1 MSSAS
6 NKRYPG
12 KSAALK
18 ARVRE
23 VSEKI
28 GSSALSLA
36 LVLSLIPA
44 PAIAYAVEEGVPEE
58 APVEETV
65 APEETP
71 DTPEPQGEEQAPEA
85 TDGGATTDQ
94 GAGTAAEA
102 GTQEQAPATDQG
114 GAQQPDQA
122 SAPAQPVTMSEQT
135 LSPNPADNVFKAM
148 VTVNAGSK
156 KVDGATRTIFS
167 QEDVSADLAISAEQ
181 LAGGIKNVTITNV
194 TAGDGVAVNESFNRL
209 TTKNE
214 NGVYSFDRVYVTY
227 TYTYDEVTEEVVFDP
242 QTNEQTTLRNTEEK
256 TAEATNEVA
265 CEGGIL
271 TVVVDKDS
279 PIVTPWVDDATA
291 DTTAAQIINGVQTRW
306 LDLAGGAAVAPKIV
320 VDNVNF
326 DEGSVTMT
334 WVNANGEQ
342 IGGTGETVVKF
353 DENGVAVLPALS
365 ESDFID
371 ENGSLKYANVTFEG
385 KDLAGNPLRPKIG
398 AADISAIR
406 FTSESQWLEDAKLTL
421 QVPEGVKSATRTN
434 DDGTTRTVYNDGVN
448 VVLSGSYNSDADKV
462 STIKVTDNGI
472 ELAKAESNG
481 VEELDAVTGSHQV
494 TATLTTPHN
503 AAKTISLDAF
513 DIDMSVPQITA
524 QMVNSTGTSDE
535 GVEYYGTDATP
546 VLAVTVVEGESTLNQ
561 DEPFDITLSDENGN
575 QVKKDFSYEKTD
587 EGYLLS
593 VPEELTEYS
602 ATVTPK
608 TIFGNTVKKNAAK
621 GNLFAL
627 DDDPPTITLNF
638 TGPMNPVTV
647 LGKIVAGFFK
657 ATAETEGY
665 DEGSVGC
672 LTITVEDNTLK
683 SVTITGVNGLKGE
696 QELTEPG
703 KYEITIPYIQ
713 TDDGLVFIGEG
724 NDHKISVTAVDEAGN
739 EYVYSYNMPDA
750 PENQETILPGEVGG
764 ESFVIDT
771 TPVESMGFTVSVPDP
786 YVEEGTNVHVYNA
799 DSVDVTVTVKDANFN
814 TDGSHL
820 YVSTNGGDDVL
831 QEGVDWTDK
840 GEGTYSATVTLTE
853 DKEAQASGARVL
865 YNVKLVANDLLG
877 NATTH
882 DSTEDKIGPIALY
895 TQPEESKK
903 IKVAYSPEVSNKA
916 DNGIDYYSGDSL
928 TATITVTDPFFDKN
942 TSKVDEL
949 GSYGSWG
956 GKWTEEP
963 EGVWTTTVTYSEN
976 VDLDTG
982 GNVIPS
988 TLKVVA
994 KNLMGNTEEY
1004 NYGDEGG
1011 NKKFI
1016 VDNTAPVVQSV
1027 TFDPDDKLVG
1037 TIDKT
1042 DYYAVNSSE
1051 DELVATIEV
1060 YDINL
1065 DKSNSIVTAPGGT
1078 WGSENEKWA
1087 PVEGKPGY
1095 FTTKVTYKQTNVGEK
1110 ASFTVQAVDMAKKE
1124 GTGITTYAKLRE
1136 NSEGVS
1142 EATAFVID
1150 ADKGPDISVRF
1161 TGNDSNVDLNPVG
1174 TKNNINYYDEK
1185 PTATITVTDRNFD
1198 PDNSSITANHGEIVG
1213 QDSNQIWKQDGEVWT
1228 ATVKYDDN
1236 NVGETSDLSVN
1247 AVDKVYTASGRTL
1260 GDYKASW
1267 AYSDLTDSK
1276 APAFVVDTICP
1287 AITVSISQPIQR
1299 TFNGKDFYADDVEMT
1314 LTVVD
1319 NNFDS
1324 QSSVDTDHASQE
1336 FIKWDNPSKDGRTY
1350 TATVKFGESANINS
1364 PADLKINAYD
1374 VIWAIDNTKSA
1385 HLNKYD
1391 YRQQDSNDAKKVKTE
1406 YTGEGD
1412 ATATGFIV
1420 DTIAPRIE
1428 HVDNGN
1434 NPSAVGA
1441 GIQFFN
1447 QLTSLRFYFA
1457 DDCGLS
1463 KVELE
1468 DPDGQYTLGPGQHGF
1483 GEGDMSNSSPVTMQ
1497 LVEKV
1502 SIDRDAY
1509 DGTHEGKLPV
1519 KLMVTDI
1526 TGNSRIWTI
1535 DSNGEIKTVVTENAN
1550 KQSNANISI
1559 DNKGIYPAALV
1570 QDTTP
1575 PVVSLSPKSLEG
1587 TFSNQTQTV
1596 TATIDEFNFAY
1607 LLRFDG
1613 NRTVVR
1619 ITKQEGNAG
1628 RAQSVIE
1635 IPASAFSGS
1644 GSNWSYTHA
1653 FETDGHYV
1661 VEAQFKDYA
1670 ENLSN
1675 MDRIGEFTI
1684 DKTPPVIE
1692 SIVYDN
1698 NDVRNGR
1705 YYKAGRTATITIIEH
1720 NWDPSLAIVTTNG
1733 VFNGWVDNGD
1743 VHIGTVSFLT
1753 DGDYNLSVAVS
1764 DKAGNAADKTEPEFT
1779 VDLTAP
1785 TLEFYLKNELQDP
1798 QKPTAYA
1805 DDPLDARIVF
1815 MDEKNFES
1823 GEYTVT
1829 SNKESVL
1836 AAKRT
1841 LQYPTPG
1848 NNGNGSTV
1856 NFVYPGELEYDDIY
1870 TLKAKATDLAGN
1882 EVEKEYR
1889 YSLNRFGSNF
1899 EIVDE
1904 SDYKDE
1910 KGNTKYLK
1918 DPQTVQVREVNVT
1931 GSKRKDQN
1939 VSVTHGLDTDKLKQQ
1954 DRSNPNAQGFYVDAS
1969 QDQYQWAEYMYNVYE
1984 PNFPENENGL
1994 YSVIVTSK
2002 DTVDNHNTSDEY
2014 VDHDVKAKPEPG
2026 QKVAI
2031 NDATVEFI
2039 LDMEKPIIDNVNF
2052 DDGKLYNHH
2061 KAENANLT
2069 FTVTDNFEVDEVKV
2083 KMDDGTETT
2092 VKPVAGSETEY
2103 SVPMEAKT
2111 FTKRAFSIIATDKAG
2126 NERELGRSGLRNT
2139 ANFFEL
2145 YWPFILGVAAAGSGG
2160 AYAYAR
2166 RRRNEDEQE

>member
-71 DTPEPQGEEQAPEA
+71 DTPEPQGEEQVPEA

-94 GAGTAAEA
+94 GAGTATEA

-114 GAQQPDQA
+114 GTQQPDQA
-122 SAPAQPVTMSEQT
+122 SVPAQPVTMSEQT
-135 LSPNPADNVFKAM
+135 LSPNPADNVFKAV

-406 FTSESQWLEDAKLTL
+406 FTSESQWLEDANLTL

-503 AAKTISLDAF
+503 AAKTVSIDAF

-608 TIFGNTVKKNAAK
+608 TIFGNTVKKNAKK

-627 DDDPPTITLNF
+627 DDDAPTITLNF
-638 TGPMNPVTV
+638 TGPMKPIEV

-657 ATAETEGY
+657 ATDETDGY
-665 DEGSVGC
+665 DEGAIGC

-683 SVTITGVNGLKGE
+683 SVTITGVQGLEGE

-703 KYEITIPYIQ
+703 KYEVTIPYIQ
-713 TDDGLVFIGEG
+713 TEDGLVFIGEG
-724 NDHKISVTAVDEAGN
+724 NDHTISVKAVDEAGN
-739 EYVYSYNMPDA
+739 EYEYTYNMPDA
-750 PENQETILPGEVGG
+750 PENQQTTLPEEADGETFI
-764 ESFVIDT
+764 IDT
-771 TPVESMGFTVSVPDP
+771 TPVEFMGFTVSGPDP
-786 YVEEGTNVHVYNA
+786 TVKEGTNVHVYEA
-799 DSVDVTVTVKDANFN
+799 GRIDVTATVKDANFDTQN
-814 TDGSHL
+814 SHL
-820 YVSTNGGDDVL
+820 YLSTNGGSDELQDVAWKDN
-831 QEGVDWTDK
+831 GD
-840 GEGTYSATVTLTE
+840 GTYSATITLSESSTQTE
-853 DKEAQASGARVL
+853 GELDL
-865 YNVKLVANDLLG
+865 YNVKVVANDLLG
-877 NATTH
+877 NATTTA
-882 DSTEDKIGPIALY
+882 STEDEIGPIALY
-895 TQPEESKK
+895 TDNPQVE
-903 IKVAYSPEVSNKA
+903 VAYNSQPSGSSG
-916 DNGIDYYSGDSL
+916 GIDYYSADV
-928 TATITVTDPFFDKN
+928 TATITVTDPLFDKDN
-942 TSKVDEL
+942 SEVEVTGDN
-949 GSYGSWG
+949 GSWS
-956 GKWTEEP
+956 KEWTNVS
-963 EGVWTTTVTYSEN
+963 EGVWTTTVTYTEN
-976 VDLDTG
+976 VDLDTY
-982 GNVIPS
+982 GNVIAS
-988 TLKVVA
+988 SLKVVA
-994 KNLMGNTEEY
+994 HNQNGKTNEY
-1004 NYGDEGG
+1004 NYGPNG
-1011 NKKFI
+1011 NQKFI
-1016 VDNTAPVVQSV
+1016 VDKTAPVVQSV
-1027 TFDPDDKLVG
+1027 TIGRNPVGKYPDNDNG
-1037 TIDKT
+1037 I
-1042 DYYAVNSSE
+1042 DYYVA
-1051 DELVATIEV
+1051 DESGVDTLVVTIKV
-1060 YDINL
+1060 FDINFNP
-1065 DKSNSIVTAPGGT
+1065 DKKASSVSANGGT
-1078 WGSENEKWA
+1078 WDGSW
-1087 PVEGKPGY
+1087 VEDTSNKGVYTTSVEYHQTGVDQTAD
-1095 FTTKVTYKQTNVGEK
+1095 FTINAVDFAKKQADKKTTYKDWSLKG
-1110 ASFTVQAVDMAKKE
+1110 AP
-1124 GTGITTYAKLRE
+1124 
-1136 NSEGVS
+1136 
-1142 EATAFVID
+1142 AFVID
-1150 ADKGPDISVRF
+1150 TVDPEISVVF
-1161 TGNDSNVDLNPVG
+1161 SATPVG
-1174 TKNNINYYDEK
+1174 TVEEKDIDYYDAEI
-1185 PTATITVTDRNFD
+1185 TATITVKDRNFD
-1198 PDNSSITANHGEIVG
+1198 PDNSSITPINGETIKLDDEGHV
-1213 QDSNQIWKQDGEVWT
+1213 WKQNGEEWT
-1228 ATVKYDDN
+1228 ATVKYGDN
-1236 NVGETSDLSVN
+1236 NVNESSSLSVV
-1247 AVDKVYTASGRTL
+1247 AVDKVYTASGKNLKSHTVT
-1260 GDYKASW
+1260 W
-1267 AYSDLTDSK
+1267 QYSDLGTSSATK
-1276 APAFVVDTICP
+1276 FVVDTIAP
-1287 AITVSISQPIQR
+1287 VISVSVRYGDPEKRDTVQEPKA
-1299 TFNGKDFYADDVEMT
+1299 FFDNKDFYADDVAIVI
-1314 LTVVD
+1314 TVVD
-1319 NNFDS
+1319 NNFVSDKNIS
-1324 QSSVDTDHASQE
+1324 PVNAINASQDFSGWE
-1336 FIKWDNPSKDGRTY
+1336 STGDGKTF
-1350 TATVKFGESANINS
+1350 TSTITFGESTNINS
-1364 PADLKINAYD
+1364 PADLNIQAYD
-1374 VIWAIDNTKSA
+1374 IIWTFNKSSN
-1385 HLNKYD
+1385 HQDVYD
-1391 YRQQDSNDAKKVKTE
+1391 YAGRGAGSDN
-1406 YTGEGD
+1406 
-1412 ATATGFIV
+1412 ATAFII
-1420 DTIAPRIE
+1420 DKTAPRID

-1447 QLTSLRFYFA
+1447 QLTSLKFYFA
-1457 DDCGLS
+1457 DDCGL
-1463 KVELE
+1463 KEVELY
-1468 DPDGQYTLGPGQHGF
+1468 DPDEQYVLKPGQHGF
-1483 GEGDMSNSSPVTMQ
+1483 GKGDMSNSSPVTMQ

-1519 KLMVTDI
+1519 ELRVTDI
-1526 TGNSRIWTI
+1526 TGNSRVWTI
-1535 DSNGEIKTVVTENAN
+1535 DSNGRITTVVTENAN
-1550 KQSNANISI
+1550 NQSNANISI
-1559 DNKGIYPAALV
+1559 DNKGIHPAALV

-1798 QKPTAYA
+1798 QKPTAFA

-2166 RRRNEDEQE
+2166 RRRNEDEQA

>member
-71 DTPEPQGEEQAPEA
+71 DTPEPQGEEQVPEA

-94 GAGTAAEA
+94 GAGTATEA

-114 GAQQPDQA
+114 GTQQPDQA
-122 SAPAQPVTMSEQT
+122 SVPAQPVTMSEQT
-135 LSPNPADNVFKAM
+135 LSPNPADNVFKAV

-214 NGVYSFDRVYVTY
+214 NGVYGFDKVYVTY

-242 QTNEQTTLRNTEEK
+242 QTNEQTTVRNTEEK

-385 KDLAGNPLRPKIG
+385 KDLAGNPLRAKIG

-406 FTSESQWLEDAKLTL
+406 FTSESQWLEDANLTL

-494 TATLTTPHN
+494 SATLTTPHN

-608 TIFGNTVKKNAAK
+608 TIFGNTVKKNAKK

-627 DDDPPTITLNF
+627 DDDAPTITLNF
-638 TGPMNPVTV
+638 TGPMKPIEV

-657 ATAETEGY
+657 ATDETDGY
-665 DEGSVGC
+665 DEGAIGC

-683 SVTITGVNGLKGE
+683 SVTITGVEGLEGE

-703 KYEITIPYIQ
+703 KYEVTIPYIQ
-713 TDDGLVFIGEG
+713 TEDGLVFIGEG
-724 NDHKISVTAVDEAGN
+724 NDHTISVKAVDEAGN
-739 EYVYSYNMPDA
+739 EYEYTYNMPDA
-750 PENQETILPGEVGG
+750 PDNQQTILPEEADGET
-764 ESFVIDT
+764 FIIDT
-771 TPVESMGFTVSVPDP
+771 TPVEFMGFTVSESDP
-786 YVEEGTNVHVYNA
+786 YIDPDTNAHVYNA
-799 DSVDVTVTVKDANFN
+799 ESVDVTVTVKDANFD
-814 TDGSHL
+814 TQTSHL
-820 YVSTNGGDDVL
+820 YLSTNGGSDELQDVTWNDN
-831 QEGVDWTDK
+831 GD
-840 GEGTYSATVTLTE
+840 GTYSATVKLNESDTQTE
-853 DKEAQASGARVL
+853 GELDL

-877 NATTH
+877 NATTNA
-882 DSTEDKIGPIALY
+882 STEDEIGPIALY
-895 TQPEESKK
+895 TKNPEIDVTYSAQPTGSHG
-903 IKVAYSPEVSNKA
+903 
-916 DNGIDYYSGDSL
+916 GIDYYSADKI
-928 TATITVTDPFFDKN
+928 TATITVTDPLFDSN
-942 TSKVDEL
+942 IANSKIESIGDFGNWDEE
-949 GSYGSWG
+949 W
-956 GKWTEEP
+956 KP
-963 EGVWTTTVTYSEN
+963 VEGDASKWTTTVEYSEN
-976 VDLDTG
+976 TSTDAG
-982 GNVIPS
+982 GNVITS
-988 TLKVVA
+988 SLKVIA
-994 KNLMGNTEEY
+994 CNLVGESNEY
-1004 NYGDEGG
+1004 NYGPNG
-1011 NKKFI
+1011 NQKFI
-1016 VDNTAPVVQSV
+1016 VDKTAPVVESV

-1037 TIDKT
+1037 TIGNT
-1042 DYYAVNSSE
+1042 DYYAVDNSE
-1051 DELVATIEV
+1051 ATIKATIEV
-1060 YDINL
+1060 YDSNFDI
-1065 DKSNSIVTAPGGT
+1065 SNSKVNAPGGT
-1078 WGSENEKWA
+1078 WSNNKWV
-1087 PVEGKPGY
+1087 PVENKPGHY
-1095 FTTKVTYKQTNVGEK
+1095 TAEVIYKQTNVGEK
-1110 ASFTVQAVDMAKKE
+1110 ASFTVEAVDMAKRE
-1124 GTGITTYAKLRE
+1124 GTGITTYAKYRGDKA
-1136 NSEGVS
+1136 ND
-1142 EATAFVID
+1142 FVVD
-1150 ADKGPDISVRF
+1150 ADKPELSVAF
-1161 TGNDSNVDLNPVG
+1161 DKAPVG
-1174 TKNNINYYDEK
+1174 TKDNINYYDEK

-1247 AVDKVYTASGRTL
+1247 AVDKVYTASGGDL
-1260 GDYKASW
+1260 EDYKASR

-1276 APAFVVDTICP
+1276 APEFVVDTIRP
-1287 AITVSISQPIQR
+1287 DVKVSVNKEVKA
-1299 TFNGKDFYADDVEMT
+1299 TFGGKDFYADDVT
-1314 LTVVD
+1314 ITVTVVD
-1319 NNFDS
+1319 NNFVPDES
-1324 QSSVDTDHASQE
+1324 PVSTKNPPQGFSGWVPSS
-1336 FIKWDNPSKDGRTY
+1336 DGRTF
-1350 TATVKFGESANINS
+1350 TTTVTFGESANINS
-1364 PADLKINAYD
+1364 PSDLAVEANDIIWVIN
-1374 VIWAIDNTKSA
+1374 
-1385 HLNKYD
+1385 NKKTNHQNVYD
-1391 YRQQDSNDAKKVKTE
+1391 YGGPGSD
-1406 YTGEGD
+1406 
-1412 ATATGFIV
+1412 ATGFII
-1420 DTIAPRIE
+1420 DKTAPRIT

-1447 QLTSLRFYFA
+1447 QLTSLKYYFA
-1457 DDCGLS
+1457 DDNGLS

-1468 DPDGQYTLGPGQHGF
+1468 DPDKQYVLEKGEHGF
-1483 GEGDMSNSSPVTMQ
+1483 KEGDMSNSSPVTMQ

-1509 DGTHEGKLPV
+1509 DGTHEGKSPV
-1519 KLMVTDI
+1519 VLRVTDI
-1526 TGNSRIWTI
+1526 TGNYREWTI
-1535 DSNGEIKTVVTENAN
+1535 DSQGRIVLVGTNTEKFDGNF
-1550 KQSNANISI
+1550 SI
-1559 DNKGIYPAALV
+1559 DNKGIHPAALV

-1798 QKPTAYA
+1798 QKPTAFA

-2166 RRRNEDEQE
+2166 RRRNEDEQA